1 MRGKL
6 VGAAIALAAVG
17 FGAGATRVSA
27 DPGGDPNVEA
37 CTGQVIATLASGGAG
52 GDGTGKVSLQDFHF
66 GLIRQACAAGEP
78 VASIV
83 QKVREAAG
91 TQ

>member
-17 FGAGATRVSA
+17 LGAPATRVSA
-27 DPGGDPNVEA
+27 DPGGDPNAEA
-37 CTGQVIATLASGGAG
+37 CTGQVIALLARGTGV
-52 GDGTGKVSLQDFHF
+52 DGTGKINMQDLGFVM
-66 GLIRQACAAGEP
+66 IRQACAAGEP
-78 VASIV
+78 VAAIV

-91 TQ
+91 SQ